1 MSVTTKEL
9 KEVKLDDLLANKPEL
24 VLYNDDF
31 NTFDFVID
39 ALISVCGHA
48 TEQAHQCTLL
58 VHYKGQC
65 GVKTGSKEQLKPLCK
80 KLLDL
85 GLTAK
90 IVQ

>member
-1 MSVTTKEL
+1 MSAITKEL
-9 KEVKLDDLLANKPEL
+9 KEVKLDEILADKPEL

-39 ALISVCGHA
+39 ALVSICDHGL
-48 TEQAHQCTLL
+48 EQAHQCTLL

-65 GVKTGSKEQLKPLCK
+65 GVKSGSKEQLKPLCK
-80 KLLDL
+80 KLLAL

-90 IVQ
+90 IVL